1 MNKLPMA
8 TPFLNTCIVLCRE
21 VYKAKRKRYSHYFY
35 KKKYRRISWLTTHTR
50 KKEYS
55 GVIHAVSNIY
65 KHTKNCVCITVQ
77 NPLTFFFLFF
87 FSLYFF
93 ISKKKKMNK
102 CEKKR
107 LPSIDQ
113 LVSSL
118 QDHLALKDAT
128 SLLLNTS
135 CYGTGSKGIIINQ
148 DFVLYNDIQYKTKKG
163 LKLLPDLR

>member
-1 MNKLPMA
+1 MPYLI
-8 TPFLNTCIVLCRE
+8 FINTQKIVC
-21 VYKAKRKRYSHYFY
+21 VSQYK
-35 KKKYRRISWLTTHTR
+35 I
-50 KKEYS
+50 
-55 GVIHAVSNIY
+55 
-65 KHTKNCVCITVQ
+65 
-77 NPLTFFFLFF
+77 PLLFF
-87 FSLYFF
+87 FSSSFLSIFLS
-93 ISKKKKMNK
+93 IKKKMNK